1 MNQDDLVLMEVKNLS
16 KFYTLK
22 SGKIFNNT
30 PKYARA
36 VNDISFNI
44 YKGEILGV
52 VGESGCGKSTLGRA
66 LILMDPPTDGQIVYK
81 GQDITKLPANEF
93 KKYKKE
99 MQMIFQDPF
108 ASLNPRHRVGTALEE
123 VFKIHTDLNHEERKD
138 EVIRLLKE
146 VGLKPEHYNSY
157 PHQFSGGQRQR
168 IGISRAIAINPELI
182 VCDEAISALDVSIQ
196 AQVLNLLR
204 KIQDKYDLTYLF
216 ITHDLAVSKHFCDRI
231 MVMYLGHIMEM
242 SSTKGLFAKPM
253 HPYTISLLNSAPRPN
268 VKREREQIV
277 LEGEVPSLLN
287 PPIGCP
293 FNTRCPIAKELCFKH
308 VPEYREISEGHF
320 ISCHFPVLNN
330 ENIFKGEK

>member
-1 MNQDDLVLMEVKNLS
+1 MKQNNEILMEVKNLE

-22 SGKIFNNT
+22 SGKLLDRQ

-36 VNDISFNI
+36 VNDITFNI
-44 YKGEILGV
+44 YKGEVLGV

-66 LILMDPPTDGQIVYK
+66 LIQMDPPTGGEIIYK
-81 GQDITKLPANEF
+81 EEDIIKLPEKDF
-93 KKYKKE
+93 HKYKKE
-99 MQMIFQDPF
+99 LQMIFQDPF

-123 VFKIHTDLNHEERKD
+123 VFKIHTDLSHEERKQ

-168 IGISRAIAINPELI
+168 IGISRAIALNPELI
-182 VCDEAISALDVSIQ
+182 ICDEAISALDVSIQ

-204 KIQDKYDLTYLF
+204 IIQDKYDLTYLF
-216 ITHDLAVSKHFCDRI
+216 ITHDLAVAKHFCNRI

-242 SSTKGLFAKPM
+242 TTTKELFANTM
-253 HPYTISLLNSAPRPN
+253 HPYTISLLMSAPRPN

-277 LEGEVPSLLN
+277 LEGEVPSLVN
-287 PPIGCP
+287 PPTGCP
-293 FNTRCPIAKELCFKH
+293 FNTRCPKAKDICFKE
-308 VPEYREISEGHF
+308 VPEYREISPGHY
-320 ISCHFPVLNN
+320 ISCHYPVKDGKL
-330 ENIFKGEK
+330 